1 MTWCPTAVARY
12 GPRMTTEASDAV
24 LCEIESGVATITL
37 NRPERNNG
45 WSGEIENG
53 YFDHLEACNLDS
65 EVRAIVVTGA
75 GRSFCPGA
83 DMKMLAA
90 AGAQQ
95 DKPAGS
101 QSQDQ
106 LITPDR
112 RPGYL
117 PMLVNKPIIGAI
129 NGACAGVGLVQA
141 MMFDLRFAAKGAKFT
156 MAFSR
161 RGLIAE
167 YGSSWLL
174 PRLVGQSR
182 ALDLLMSSRV
192 ILAEEALEL
201 GLVNRVFEPADLLD
215 EAKAYAHDVAV
226 NCCPASLA
234 VMKQQVMADYNRTL
248 PDAVAAADKLMVASL
263 KRPDFKE
270 GVSSFLERRPPSFSP
285 YTGSIQ
291 R

>member
-1 MTWCPTAVARY
+1 
-12 GPRMTTEASDAV
+12 MTTDASALNSDAV
-24 LCEIESGVATITL
+24 LCEVESGVATITL

-53 YFDHLEACNLDS
+53 YFDHLEACNADPD
-65 EVRAIVVTGA
+65 VRAIVVTGA
-75 GRSFCPGA
+75 GKSFCPGA
-83 DMKMLAA
+83 DIQMLAA
-90 AGAQQ
+90 AGARQ
-95 DKPAGS
+95 DKPTESAPR
-101 QSQDQ
+101 DD
-106 LITPDR
+106 LITQER

-192 ILAEEALEL
+192 ILAEEALEM
-201 GLVNRVFEPADLLD
+201 GLVNRVFERDELLD

-234 VMKQQVMADYNRTL
+234 VIKQQIIADYNRTL
-248 PDAVAAADKLMVASL
+248 PDAVAAADQLMVASL

-270 GVSSFLERRPPSFSP
+270 GVSSFLERRPPVFSP
-285 YTGSIQ
+285 FTGSIQ

>member
-1 MTWCPTAVARY
+1 
-12 GPRMTTEASDAV
+12 MTTEASDAV

-53 YFDHLEACNLDS
+53 YFDHLEACNLDPD
-65 EVRAIVVTGA
+65 VRAIVVTGA

-90 AGAQQ
+90 AGANQG
-95 DKPAGS
+95 KPAADDG
-101 QSQDQ
+101 
-106 LITPDR
+106 LITAAR

-117 PMLVNKPIIGAI
+117 PIIVNKPIIGAI

-141 MMFDLRFAAKGAKFT
+141 MMFDLRFAARGAKFT

-201 GLVNRVFEPADLLD
+201 GLVNRVFEPAELLD

-234 VMKQQVMADYNRTL
+234 VMKQQVIADYSRTL
-248 PDAVAAADKLMVASL
+248 PEAVAAADKLMVASL